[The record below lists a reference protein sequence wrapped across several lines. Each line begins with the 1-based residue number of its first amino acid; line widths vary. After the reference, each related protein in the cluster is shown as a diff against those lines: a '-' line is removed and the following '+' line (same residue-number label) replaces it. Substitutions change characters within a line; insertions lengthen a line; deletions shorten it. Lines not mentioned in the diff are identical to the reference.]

1 MAFEALDEFLS
12 TAQTVDWK
20 VGVDGPLIVAKGT
33 FSEGLLTRL
42 EDEGLFLTAAGA
54 GPGETQVKVTR
65 DRRSFVAEKF
75 DDFLTAGCEGL
86 VKPDQF
92 RIITG
97 RGPELDENLSFLDE
111 CLAFKAALDL
121 LADHSESGAWIFLQ
135 IRKLV
140 VRRTISAQDFGLA
153 KGKREVLKRAVSFL
167 ADASSEHARSE
178 IFRGALISE
187 FKAGRGGPVT
197 TFGDVIAR
205 IDDVC
210 ERAETD
216 FALYV
221 HEHGFERLKDEVL
234 ARKLATGEKIDKV
247 VSTME
252 AIGLTIPPAV
262 YAAAKEVNRGA
273 GLGLHQF
280 PSTTN
285 AVLFGAALLFGFL
298 MLCAFLRQR
307 ALIADLKR
315 DCDTAEESF
324 KERAGESDE
333 NKKRIAEIYK
343 PLTSRLQWSL
353 VFSWIRLVL
362 SFLPLA
368 VTIAL
373 GISDAEQEFV
383 SGFWGDVLVWLNSH
397 WAKWTGP

>member
-197 TFGDVIAR
+197 TFGEGKPGENPLRAGERPKGAGGLVDGAR
-205 IDDVC
+205 
-210 ERAETD
+210 
-216 FALYV
+216 
-221 HEHGFERLKDEVL
+221 
-234 ARKLATGEKIDKV
+234 
-247 VSTME
+247 
-252 AIGLTIPPAV
+252 
-262 YAAAKEVNRGA
+262 RGA
-273 GLGLHQF
+273 GGDLLPDSERRGSVADGIRDPDGLGQG
-280 PSTTN
+280 SRE
-285 AVLFGAALLFGFL
+285 AERGGEDRKGAMARLPPHDG
-298 MLCAFLRQR
+298 
-307 ALIADLKR
+307 
-315 DCDTAEESF
+315 
-324 KERAGESDE
+324 ERASGRWGGHCDGGGYSRPRERSD
-333 NKKRIAEIYK
+333 
-343 PLTSRLQWSL
+343 
-353 VFSWIRLVL
+353 
-362 SFLPLA
+362 
-368 VTIAL
+368 
-373 GISDAEQEFV
+373 D
-383 SGFWGDVLVWLNSH
+383 
-397 WAKWTGP
+397 GPV